1 MDLHKYDLY
10 INPGVHVSNG
20 DFDVLITGMHIFL
33 AGRTAFF
40 GFVLGAQ
47 DLRILQAILVAQTF
61 CQTALAGT
69 C

>member
-20 DFDVLITGMHIFL
+20 DFDVLITGMHLFL

-47 DLRILQAILVAQTF
+47 DARSDYEPPR
-61 CQTALAGT
+61 
-69 C
+69 